1 MENLNALSEKIN
13 QNKALDFGNILSRS
27 IELFKKVW
35 TQGMLLILLSIA
47 IIIPLYLLIY
57 IPIVFFGIMSPAALN
72 PESINEN
79 EAIAMGIG
87 LIIITCILG
96 LAIVFC
102 FMVVI
107 FGLQTAF
114 YRICKI
120 KDLNEAKGDDFF
132 YFLKKGRLK
141 KTISLS
147 LYSFGIY
154 LLATLLCY
162 LPVFYVMVPMSFV
175 SVIHA
180 FNHNLST
187 SEIINLSFKI
197 GNKYWFITFGL
208 MLVSGLM
215 AELGLFLCVIGIIA
229 TAAFAMIPQYFIYKD
244 TIGFQ
249 GNNDEIEKIGLIE
262 D

>member
-1 MENLNALSEKIN
+1 MDNLNTLSEKIN
-13 QNKALDFGNILSRS
+13 QNKTLDFGNILSQS

-57 IPIVFFGIMSPAALN
+57 IPIVFFGIMSPAALG
-72 PESINEN
+72 PESISEN
-79 EAIAMGIG
+79 EAVAMGIG

-120 KDLNEAKGDDFF
+120 KDLNEIGSDDFF
-132 YFLKKGRLK
+132 HFLKKDHLK
-141 KTISLS
+141 KTIALS

-154 LLATLLCY
+154 LLATMLCY

-180 FNHNLST
+180 FNPNLST
-187 SEIINLSFKI
+187 SDIINLSFKI
-197 GNKYWFITFGL
+197 GNKYWLITFGL
-208 MLVSGLM
+208 MFVAGLM
-215 AELGLFLCVIGIIA
+215 AELGLFLCIIGIIA
-229 TAAFAMIPQYFIYKD
+229 TAAFALLPQYFIYKD
-244 TIGFQ
+244 VIGFEE
-249 GNNDEIEKIGLIE
+249 NNDEIEKIGLTE